1 MASNSF
7 TMDLQLCDDSFLGLD
22 EGDLMQPRQAN
33 GDFPCVPF
41 MKLKA
46 GSKAIDRG
54 VEVGIPFTGN
64 APDLGAFEFGER

>member
-1 MASNSF
+1 
-7 TMDLQLCDDSFLGLD
+7 
-22 EGDLMQPRQAN
+22 MQPRQAN
-33 GDFPCVPF
+33 GDLPCVPF
-41 MKLKA
+41 MKLNA